1 MAEKIGIM
9 GGTFDPVHIGH
20 MVMASF
26 AADEFCLDKV
36 VFIPNGN
43 PPHKRAFGDKMY
55 RFDMTRLAV
64 SDDERF
70 SVSDFEISKESYS
83 YAVDTVSHFAE
94 NGDKIYFIIGAD
106 SFYDL
111 TTWHDFKNL
120 VKKCAFIAFDRKSS
134 GGKNIKHE
142 NIVSDIENFNKKYGA
157 EVYYAKMP
165 FIDVSSTMIRQRVSE
180 GKSIKYLTCESVE
193 KYIYQHNLY
202 SEKEE

>member
-36 VFIPNGN
+36 IFVPNGN
-43 PPHKRAFGDKMY
+43 PPHKKAYGAKMY
-55 RFDMTRLAV
+55 RFDMTCLAV
-64 SDDERF
+64 SEDKRF
-70 SVSDFEISKESYS
+70 SVSDFEISKDSYS

-111 TTWHDFKNL
+111 TTWHDFENL
-120 VKKCAFIAFDRKSS
+120 VKKCAFITFDRKNTAEKS
-134 GGKNIKHE
+134 IIHE
-142 NIVSDIENFNKKYGA
+142 NIVSDIENFNEKYGA
-157 EVYYAKMP
+157 EVYCAKMP
-165 FIDVSSTMIRQRVSE
+165 NIDVSSTLIRQRIAK

-202 SEKEE
+202 CEKEE